1 MAERKRNKEIH
12 FYVTEEERKLI
23 RRKMIE
29 SKTKN
34 MGAYLRKMAIDGYIV
49 NTDTTPLKKQYEEMH
64 KIGVNINQ
72 IAKKVN
78 TTGDLYPE
86 EMQELKEMVKEIYR
100 FCFVFPRKKKSLS
113 VER

>member
-86 EMQELKEMVKEIYR
+86 EMQELKEMVKEIYK
-100 FCFVFPRKKKSLS
+100 FCFVFPRKKRS
-113 VER
+113 

>member
-23 RRKMIE
+23 RQKMIL
-29 SKTKN
+29 SKTRN
-34 MGAYLRKMAIDGYIV
+34 MGAYLRKMAIDGYII
-49 NTDTTPLKKQYEEMH
+49 NTDTTPIKQVYEEMH

-78 TTGDLYPE
+78 TTGNVYSEDME
-86 EMQELKEMVKEIYR
+86 ELKGMMNELWHMLRSSPLK
-100 FCFVFPRKKKSLS
+100 
-113 VER
+113 